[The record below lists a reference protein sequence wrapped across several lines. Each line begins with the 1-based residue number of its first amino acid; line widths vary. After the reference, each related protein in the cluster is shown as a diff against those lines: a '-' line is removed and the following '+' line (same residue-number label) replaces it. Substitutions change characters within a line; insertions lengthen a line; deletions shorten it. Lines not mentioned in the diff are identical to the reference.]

1 MSLIYNDTTIQ
12 KIVYNNVD
20 LDQVYYG
27 STLVWQKPIIYDG
40 SKFGGVFKNGIVSGP
55 SIKQT
60 ATGTYGTMPIDQAA
74 SGATYTAGPVSIS
87 HVVTQKRSS
96 GSSTIYAGFRT
107 VDPINLT
114 NISTINLNE
123 TIVWYE
129 RDATTSTPDW
139 IYIDFDAIYLLTKN
153 ENTYVISSRIDQR
166 GGASTDGINGQ
177 NVTTGTAVV
186 DCSSITGS
194 YYLYFNFTGWYEW
207 VNNQQV
213 SCTVNNITIT

>member
-1 MSLIYNDTTIQ
+1 MSLIYNGTTIQ

-27 STLVWQKPIIYDG
+27 STLVWQKPIVYDG
-40 SKFGGVFKNGIVSGP
+40 SKFGGIFKNGIVSGP
-55 SIKQT
+55 SVKA
-60 ATGTYGTMPIDQAA
+60 ATGNYGTEPIDQAA
-74 SGATYTAGPVSIS
+74 SGATYTTGPVSIS
-87 HVVTQKRSS
+87 HVVTQKRAS
-96 GSSTIYAGFRT
+96 GSSSIYAGFRT

-114 NISTINLNE
+114 NISKINLNE

-129 RDATTSTPDW
+129 RDASTSSPDW
-139 IYIDFDAIYLLTKN
+139 IYLKFDAIYFLTKN
-153 ENTYVISSRIDQR
+153 GNSYVISKSVDGR
-166 GGASTDGINGQ
+166 GGPSTDGINGR

-194 YYLYFNFTGWYEW
+194 YYLYFNFIGWYEW
-207 VNNQQV
+207 VNHQTV